1 MRRVQHDTGMTRFLI
16 VDCDGVLTDGRVWVD
31 ANGNESVAYSK
42 RDSRALNRLREEL
55 PGAFDVVFITREP
68 RVGYHLMRAA
78 KLGVLFS
85 PDETRSRLDHVTELA
100 GGDLSRV
107 VLVVDSDSDFEAADA
122 VLSAGGV
129 VFAPVDAHRALK
141 HALVVRAGGTGV
153 LEDVV
158 SVLISSVKGS

>member
-1 MRRVQHDTGMTRFLI
+1 MLAPRLLI

-68 RVGYHLMRAA
+68 RVDYHCMRAA
-78 KLGVLFS
+78 KLGVMFA
-85 PDETRSRLDHVTELA
+85 PDETRSRLDHITGLA

-107 VLVVDSDSDFEAADA
+107 VLVVDSDSDIPAARA

-129 VFAPVDAHRALK
+129 VFVPADAHQHLLAIGRN
-141 HALVVRAGGTGV
+141 RTREGGIGV

-158 SVLISSVKGS
+158 AVLISKGSA